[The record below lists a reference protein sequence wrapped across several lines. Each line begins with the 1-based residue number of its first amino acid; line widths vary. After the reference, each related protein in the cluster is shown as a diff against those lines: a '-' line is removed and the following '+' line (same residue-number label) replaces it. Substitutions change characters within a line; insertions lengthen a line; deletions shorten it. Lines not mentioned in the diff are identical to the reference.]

1 MTGGGS
7 ARDPLSRVAAKT
19 TNAAPKSQSGSSVA
33 GRRKRNDAAA
43 SAAGRRTR
51 IAPEVIGPFRP
62 YENEAAAACERTVRI
77 RPALARWV
85 SFFAFVPARA
95 RAGSGAVYYRWA
107 NAAKSVPGDPSSP
120 VA

>member
-19 TNAAPKSQSGSSVA
+19 TNAAPKSQSGSRVA

-51 IAPEVIGPFRP
+51 IAPEVIGPLRP

-77 RPALARWV
+77 GPHPHGGLASSRLFPPEHGPEAAQSTTDEPTRPNLCLV
-85 SFFAFVPARA
+85 THHLL
-95 RAGSGAVYYRWA
+95 
-107 NAAKSVPGDPSSP
+107 
-120 VA
+120 